1 VVPANYVI
9 VVRDIDVTSGGGSI
23 INWQVEIAGGAKFAG
38 GQFTVVSIAQ
48 FQQWRG
54 RVVLNAG
61 EALAFSSDGAL
72 DGVVGGYLLFAGP

>member
-1 VVPANYVI
+1 
-9 VVRDIDVTSGGGSI
+9 
-23 INWQVEIAGGAKFAG
+23 
-38 GQFTVVSIAQ
+38 VVSIAQ